1 MYILILYYPL
11 INAIICGFFGHK
23 IGKYGAAIST
33 LILMICCVLNSIF
46 VYGEIV
52 LFNSRVLIDLTKWI
66 HVFGIDFK
74 WQLIYDPLGVQMI
87 LLISF
92 VSFCVH
98 LYSLEYMGND
108 PHLPRFLS
116 YLSFFTFCML
126 LLVTSSNL
134 LLLLVG
140 WEGIGLASYLLI
152 NFWYTR
158 IAANKAAMKAMIIN
172 KIGDVSI
179 LLGIIL
185 WVCFFKS
192 TDIAIINNIAWLIV
206 GKSIYLNNL
215 LFLIN
220 INYITVI
227 LFLFIIGVCA
237 KSAQIG
243 LHTWLPDAM
252 EGPTPVSALIHAATM
267 VTAGVFLLL
276 RLVSLLKY
284 DNNSLLL
291 ISFLGAITSFIAAT
305 IGLFQNDIKKI
316 IAYSTC
322 SQLGYMVLSC
332 GLNNYSGGLFHLVNH
347 GFFKALLFLS
357 AGAIIHSMLDQQDIR
372 RMGMLLKY
380 LPISYLM
387 ILIGSLTIMGIPFLT
402 GFYSKDFLLECVYSS
417 NIFLTFFL
425 YWLGIISAALT
436 SFYSIK
442 LLFLT
447 FYNIHNSYFNILYN
461 SNKKMILIQES
472 GYFII
477 VALIILFLG
486 SVFIGYIFKDLFIG
500 MGTDIWINTLDIES
514 YKNSLKM
521 FEVEFLPIEIKLMP
535 IIFTFIAGLLS
546 FIFFKFYIFILSFI
560 HFIFNEIKF
569 FFYFVRFIYNIFIID
584 LIKTRFINIE
594 KFECNTKMAYLL
606 NDYHDEKIIEDDF
619 MKKKKDEKRYI
630 EHIKNWIYYSSNNN
644 NKYFFKNF
652 INNEKNALAPIFRLK
667 EFMYPFSYIKN
678 LIFNGYYFNE
688 IYNYYLYRNKKL
700 SFNLMKNLDRG
711 LIEYIGHLFIVNVIN
726 KILFFFSKKYPGR
739 IDHFVFVIIVGI
751 ILINILLIL
760 WYILVEYKIFCLM
773 LMLIFIRTLHKRNN
787 WKPIKEFAIWLLVV
801 FYNETDIEQYYV
813 KKED

>member
-1 MYILILYYPL
+1 MYILILYFAL
-11 INAIICGFFGHK
+11 INAIICGFGGHRM
-23 IGKYGAAIST
+23 GKYGAAIST
-33 LILMICCVLNSIF
+33 LIFMFSCVLISLF
-46 VYGEIV
+46 AYGEIV
-52 LFNSRVLIDLTKWI
+52 LFNSRVIIDLTKWI
-66 HVFGIDFK
+66 YVYGIDFR
-74 WQLIYDPLGVQMI
+74 WQLIFDPLAVQMI
-87 LLISF
+87 LLISI

-116 YLSFFTFCML
+116 YLSFFTFCMF

-134 LLLLVG
+134 LQLLVG

-158 IAANKAAMKAMIIN
+158 IAANKSAMKAMIVN

-179 LLGIIL
+179 ILGIIL
-185 WVCFFKS
+185 WVCSFKS
-192 TDIAIINNIAWLIV
+192 ADFAIINNIAWLIV
-206 GKSIYLNNL
+206 GKNIYLSNFV
-215 LFLIN
+215 FLIN
-220 INYITVI
+220 INYITII

-332 GLNNYSGGLFHLVNH
+332 GLNNFSGGLFHLVNH

-387 ILIGSLTIMGIPFLT
+387 ILVGSLTIMGIPFLT

-447 FYNIHNSYFNILYN
+447 FYNTHNSYFNILYN
-461 SNKKMILIQES
+461 KKNKMISIHES

-477 VALIILFLG
+477 IALIILFFG

-514 YKNSLKM
+514 YKNSLKIL
-521 FEVEFLPIEIKLMP
+521 EVEFLPIEIKLMP
-535 IIFTFIAGLLS
+535 IKYTFIAGLLS
-546 FIFFKFYIFILSFI
+546 FIFFKFYIFIVSYMY
-560 HFIFNEIKF
+560 FIFNEIKF
-569 FFYFVRFIYNIFIID
+569 YFYRPLNIIG
-584 LIKTRFINIE
+584 
-594 KFECNTKMAYLL
+594 Y
-606 NDYHDEKIIEDDF
+606 
-619 MKKKKDEKRYI
+619 KK
-630 EHIKNWIYYSSNNN
+630 NMV
-644 NKYFFKNF
+644 
-652 INNEKNALAPIFRLK
+652 NEVFSLK
-667 EFMYPFSYIKN
+667 EFMYPFSFVKN

-688 IYNYYLYRNKKL
+688 IYNYYLYKNKKL
-700 SFNLMKNLDRG
+700 SFSLMKNLDRG
-711 LIEYIGHLFIVNVIN
+711 LIEYIGHLFIVNFIY
-726 KILFFFSKKYPGR
+726 KISFIFSKKHAGR
-739 IDHFVFVIIVGI
+739 IDYFVFTIIVGI

-760 WYILVEYKIFCLM
+760 WYVLIEYKIVYL
-773 LMLIFIRTLHKRNN
+773 LLILIFLNILNRKDQ
-787 WKPIKEFAIWLLVV
+787 WKPWKAFLVHILVV
-801 FYNETDIEQYYV
+801 VYEEKNPEQYYRKDDDV
-813 KKED
+813 

>member
-1 MYILILYYPL
+1 MYILILYFAL
-11 INAIICGFFGHK
+11 INAIICGFCGHR

-33 LILMICCVLNSIF
+33 LIFMFSCVLSSLF

-52 LFNSRVLIDLTKWI
+52 LFNSRVIIDLTKWI
-66 HVFGIDFK
+66 YVYGIDFR
-74 WQLIYDPLGVQMI
+74 WQLIFDPLAVQMI
-87 LLISF
+87 LLISI

-116 YLSFFTFCML
+116 YLSFFTFCMF

-134 LLLLVG
+134 LQLLVG

-158 IAANKAAMKAMIIN
+158 IAANKAAMKAMIVN

-179 LLGIIL
+179 ILGIIL
-185 WVCFFKS
+185 WVCSFKS
-192 TDIAIINNIAWLIV
+192 ADFAIINNIAWLIV
-206 GKSIYLNNL
+206 GKNIYLSNFV
-215 LFLIN
+215 FLIN
-220 INYITVI
+220 INYITII

-332 GLNNYSGGLFHLVNH
+332 GLNNFSGGLFHLVNH

-387 ILIGSLTIMGIPFLT
+387 ILVGSLTIMGIPFLT

-447 FYNIHNSYFNILYN
+447 FYNTHNSYFNILYN
-461 SNKKMILIQES
+461 KKTKMILIHES

-477 VALIILFLG
+477 IALVILFFG

-514 YKNSLKM
+514 YKNSLKIL
-521 FEVEFLPIEIKLMP
+521 EVEFLPIEIKLMP
-535 IIFTFIAGLLS
+535 IKYTFIAGLLS
-546 FIFFKFYIFILSFI
+546 FIFFKFYIFIVSYMY
-560 HFIFNEIKF
+560 FIFNEIKF
-569 FFYFVRFIYNIFIID
+569 YFYRPLNIIG
-584 LIKTRFINIE
+584 
-594 KFECNTKMAYLL
+594 Y
-606 NDYHDEKIIEDDF
+606 
-619 MKKKKDEKRYI
+619 KK
-630 EHIKNWIYYSSNNN
+630 NMV
-644 NKYFFKNF
+644 
-652 INNEKNALAPIFRLK
+652 NEVFSLK
-667 EFMYPFSYIKN
+667 EFMYPFSFVKN

-688 IYNYYLYRNKKL
+688 IYNYYLYKNKKL

-711 LIEYIGHLFIVNVIN
+711 LIEYIGHLFIVNFIN
-726 KILFFFSKKYPGR
+726 KISFIFSKKHAGR
-739 IDHFVFVIIVGI
+739 IDYFVFTIIVGI

-760 WYILVEYKIFCLM
+760 WYVLIEYKIVYL
-773 LMLIFIRTLHKRNN
+773 LLILIFLNILNRKDQ
-787 WKPIKEFAIWLLVV
+787 WKPWKAFLVHILVV
-801 FYNETDIEQYYV
+801 VYEEKNPEQYYRKDDDV
-813 KKED
+813 